1 MESSGNLSYNKGV
14 KSDKNWVIE
23 ESRFSRRELKK
34 IEAFLPRETAT
45 LDRGQHWRRY
55 TVRKPGDCTLQDSMT
70 GSGKRK

>member
-34 IEAFLPRETAT
+34 TRNPLF
-45 LDRGQHWRRY
+45 HNKW
-55 TVRKPGDCTLQDSMT
+55 M
-70 GSGKRK
+70 

>member
-34 IEAFLPRETAT
+34 IEAIFTQGNGYLGPVS
-45 LDRGQHWRRY
+45 Y
-55 TVRKPGDCTLQDSMT
+55 THLVTEKGNINS
-70 GSGKRK
+70 K

>member
-34 IEAFLPRETAT
+34 I
-45 LDRGQHWRRY
+45 
-55 TVRKPGDCTLQDSMT
+55 SMT

>member
-34 IEAFLPRETAT
+34 IEAIFAQGNGYLGQRTA
-45 LDRGQHWRRY
+45 LEEVY
-55 TVRKPGDCTLQDSMT
+55 ST
-70 GSGKRK
+70 GMG

>member
-34 IEAFLPRETAT
+34 IEAIFAQGNGYYRT
-45 LDRGQHWRRY
+45 L
-55 TVRKPGDCTLQDSMT
+55 
-70 GSGKRK
+70 